1 MIEKKYQRRM
11 ILDKKDRDGLKSL
24 LKEIE
29 ARREAAT
36 EKTPTPGW
44 TGKKETHK
52 MIDTE
57 NLTDEECGQIL
68 DELRRESPIN
78 AALQDLGKF
87 VLYTLENEGKI
98 TPDNAVHL
106 AKAAETAISL
116 LTDELRGM
124 QSQLEDTL
132 PFGNT

>member
-1 MIEKKYQRRM
+1 MININNM
-11 ILDKKDRDGLKSL
+11 
-24 LKEIE
+24 
-29 ARREAAT
+29 
-36 EKTPTPGW
+36 
-44 TGKKETHK
+44 
-52 MIDTE
+52 
-57 NLTDEECGQIL
+57 TDEEASALL
-68 DELRRESPIN
+68 DEMRKDPIN

-87 VLYTLENEGKI
+87 IIYTLDNEGKI

-116 LTDELRGM
+116 LMDELRGM